1 MRDLI
6 PRPPLR
12 SSAGTSW
19 ERQLNSEAKQ
29 LTVDICAEF
38 EAFRAF
44 PYPDPASPLAQATPK
59 VKWGFSPAT
68 ELLARL
74 PHATQTLSGSPW
86 TWGYGQTG
94 PGIGPGTPAMTEPQA
109 RALLEVEVA
118 KRGDEIERRSSV
130 KLTVG
135 QLAALTSFLFNVGP
149 GKVGVKDGLF
159 ELKSLPRRPSS
170 LWRFTM
176 AGRPEVA
183 AGEYL
188 GWVKAGGKV
197 MRGLIR
203 RREAERA
210 LYLRKP

>member
-1 MRDLI
+1 M
-6 PRPPLR
+6 
-12 SSAGTSW
+12 
-19 ERQLNSEAKQ
+19 NSEAKQ
-29 LTVDICAEF
+29 LAVEICAEF

-68 ELLARL
+68 DLLARL
-74 PHATQTLSGSPW
+74 PHATQTLSGAPW
-86 TWGYGQTG
+86 TIGYGQTG
-94 PGIGPGTPAMTEPQA
+94 SGIGPGTPETTEPEA
-109 RALLEVEVA
+109 RARLELEVTERLEAV
-118 KRGDEIERRSSV
+118 RGRSSV
-130 KLTVG
+130 DLTAG

-183 AGEYL
+183 AGEFL

-210 LYLRKP
+210 LYTRPDS

>member
-1 MRDLI
+1 M
-6 PRPPLR
+6 
-12 SSAGTSW
+12 
-19 ERQLNSEAKQ
+19 NSEAKQ
-29 LTVDICAEF
+29 LTVEICAEF
-38 EAFRAF
+38 EQFRAF
-44 PYPDPASPLAQATPK
+44 PYPDVGSPLAKATPK

-74 PHATQTLSGSPW
+74 PHATQTLSGAPW

-94 PGIGPGTPAMTEPQA
+94 PDIGPGTPATTEPQA
-109 RALLEVEVA
+109 RARLEFEVA
-118 KRGDEIERRSSV
+118 ERLEEVTRRSSV
-130 KLTVG
+130 DLTTG
-135 QLAALTSFLFNVGP
+135 QLAALASFLFNFGP

-183 AGEYL
+183 VGEFL

-203 RREAERA
+203 RREAEKA
-210 LYLRKP
+210 LYMRPDS